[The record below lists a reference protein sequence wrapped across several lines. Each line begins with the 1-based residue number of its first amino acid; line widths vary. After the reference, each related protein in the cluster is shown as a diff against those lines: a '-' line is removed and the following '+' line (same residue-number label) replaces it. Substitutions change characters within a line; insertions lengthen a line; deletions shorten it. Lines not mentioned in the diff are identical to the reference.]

1 MEQIRAGRREWIG
14 VGVLVLPALL
24 VSMDLTVLFF
34 ALPFI
39 AADLQPSATQTLWIL
54 DIYGFVLAGLLITM
68 GSLGDRI
75 GRRRL
80 LVIGAVAF
88 GVASIIAAW
97 STSPEMLLA
106 ARVLLGVGGAT
117 LAPSTLSLL
126 RNMFQDPGER
136 RKAIGIWTAGF
147 GGGSFLGPIVG
158 GFLLEQFW
166 WGSVFLVNVPVM
178 VLLVVAAPIVLPEF
192 RDATAGRMDLASAAL
207 SLLAILPVIYG
218 IKELATHGF
227 DPLPVAVITVGIIFG
242 VMFAHRQRRLV
253 DPMLDLA
260 LFGKRA
266 FSVSIGVGALTVFA
280 LSGLGLYSAQ
290 FFQLVLGMGPM
301 EAAWWSLPSF
311 IGLPVGIAL
320 ATGGAG
326 RLRTAYVVGAGL
338 LLMAAGFLILTQ
350 LAVDSSPWLAVLGSG
365 VMVTGVGAVFAL
377 ATDLAIAAAP
387 PERAGGAGAT
397 SETANEFGGALGIAL
412 LGSVGAAIYRR
423 FVKDRPVDG
432 LPAEAAGPARESLA
446 VAVEVARSLPADAG
460 NALVAVAREGFMEGF
475 NAVTLIGAGA
485 LVLAAI
491 LAMALL
497 RGLTPDAM
505 AEGSAGST
513 TSGD

>member
-1 MEQIRAGRREWIG
+1 MASRQSSGTG

-54 DIYGFVLAGLLITM
+54 DIYGFMLAGLLITM

-80 LVIGAVAF
+80 LIIGAVAF
-88 GVASIIAAW
+88 GVASLIAAW

-106 ARVLLGVGGAT
+106 ARVLLGIGGAT
-117 LAPSTLSLL
+117 LAPSTLALL
-126 RNMFQDPGER
+126 RNMFTDPSER
-136 RKAIGIWTAGF
+136 RIAIGIWTAAF
-147 GGGSFLGPIVG
+147 GGGTFLGPIVG
-158 GFLLEQFW
+158 GFLLEHFW

-178 VLLVVAAPIVLPEF
+178 VLVAVAAPLLLPEF
-192 RDATAGRMDLASAAL
+192 RDTKAGRLDLASAAL

-218 IKELATHGF
+218 IKELATHGL
-227 DPLPVAVITVGIIFG
+227 DLLPVALIGIGIVFG
-242 VMFAHRQRRLV
+242 IVFARGQRRLS

-290 FFQLVLGMGPM
+290 FFQLVLGLGPM
-301 EAAWWSLPSF
+301 EAAWWTLPSF

-326 RLRTAYVVGAGL
+326 RLQPAVVVGVGL
-338 LLMAAGFLILTQ
+338 ILMAAGFLILSL
-350 LAVDSSPWLAVLGSG
+350 LAVDSSPWLAVFGAG

-387 PERAGGAGAT
+387 PEWAGGAGAT

-412 LGSVGAAIYRR
+412 LGSVGAAVYRR
-423 FVKDRPVDG
+423 FVEDRPVDG

-446 VAVEVARSLPADAG
+446 VAVEVARALPADAG
-460 NALVAVAREGFMEGF
+460 NALVAVARQGFMDGF

-485 LVLAAI
+485 LLVAAV

-497 RGLTPDAM
+497 RGLAPEDHMGGPGEAPV
-505 AEGSAGST
+505 
-513 TSGD
+513 SGN

>member
-1 MEQIRAGRREWIG
+1 MLNQKASRREWIG

-80 LVIGAVAF
+80 LIIGAVAF
-88 GVASIIAAW
+88 GAASLIAAW
-97 STSPEMLLA
+97 SNSPEMLLV

-117 LAPSTLSLL
+117 LAPSTLALL
-126 RNMFQDPGER
+126 RNMFIDPGER
-136 RKAIGIWTAGF
+136 RTAIGIWTAGF
-147 GGGSFLGPIVG
+147 GGGSFLGPILG
-158 GFLLEQFW
+158 GFLLEHFW
-166 WGSVFLVNVPVM
+166 WGAVFLVNVPVM
-178 VLLVVAAPIVLPEF
+178 VLLVVAAPILLPEF
-192 RDATAGRMDLASAAL
+192 RDATAGRLDLVSAAL

-227 DPLPVAVITVGIIFG
+227 DLLPVALIVVGIVFG
-242 VMFAHRQRRLV
+242 AVFARRQRRLP

-260 LFGKRA
+260 LFTKRG

-326 RLRTAYVVGAGL
+326 RIQPSTVVGVGL
-338 LLMAAGFLILTQ
+338 LVMAAGFLILTQ
-350 LAVDSSPWLAVLGSG
+350 LSVDSSPWLAVLGSG

-387 PERAGGAGAT
+387 AERAGGAGAT

-412 LGSVGAAIYRR
+412 LGSVGAAVYRQ
-423 FVKDRPVDG
+423 FVEDRPVDG
-432 LPAEAAGPARESLA
+432 LPAEVASPARESLA
-446 VAVEVARSLPADAG
+446 VAVEVARGLPADAG
-460 NALVAVAREGFMEGF
+460 KALVAVARQGFMDGF
-475 NAVTLIGAGA
+475 NVVTLIGAGA
-485 LVLAAI
+485 LLVASV
-491 LAMALL
+491 LAMAML
-497 RGLTPDAM
+497 RGLAPEAHTGEPGESVVNED
-505 AEGSAGST
+505 
-513 TSGD
+513 